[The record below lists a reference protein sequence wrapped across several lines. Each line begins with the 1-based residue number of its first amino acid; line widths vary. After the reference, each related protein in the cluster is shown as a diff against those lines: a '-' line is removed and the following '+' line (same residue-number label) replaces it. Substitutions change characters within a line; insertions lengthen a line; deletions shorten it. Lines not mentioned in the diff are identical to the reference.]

1 MSNLSHSPG
10 YLCSG
15 INKKSFIVFPQKH
28 FLMLLVLML
37 SMSGLKAG
45 EQPEDTLRSVLK
57 SETPELVLEV
67 YEKLVS
73 PLFNSNPEKVL
84 QYAGLLENYADSIDN
99 LKAKALAY
107 RFYASVYNAKA
118 EYQRAIVYWK
128 KQLEAELIIGDKKNT
143 AYTYLI
149 LGGNYQQLSY
159 FDSAEASF
167 HKSYDLLTEINDTRG
182 LGFYYANL
190 AQNYDRQGLLRQG
203 INTKYEALGIAESI
217 NDSAQ
222 IAHILTQIG
231 VSYARLEE
239 HAKAIEKY
247 EQSLKMLLKNNN
259 KTEAFHTMSN
269 MGVAFNSLQETQ
281 KALDTYEQSLQ
292 IAKEIGYEY
301 GEAIASMNIG
311 EILLKL
317 NRPDSVMQ
325 FLKRSEEIFNQLGA
339 RHPLCYNYKVLGNYY
354 LKNDDKDNA
363 LKYLQKAFDLSK
375 ELNAPDLHRDAAAH
389 LYSLQKENGNYK
401 AALNYHEIFK
411 QYSDSLLNAEN
422 IAELTKMEEQF
433 KYEQDKKQ
441 TDLLHR
447 AALDKRH
454 IIIILVSTGLS
465 LALVLL
471 ILAIVQYRHKN
482 AAYLTLYNKSM
493 AQIREAELKR
503 NREGLKN
510 GELYEQVEQKMQDE
524 RLYRIKDLSQDMIAE
539 MLKTNRT
546 YVSQTIIDHSGKKF
560 REYIKEYR
568 IKEAMEILADPKK
581 SIVYSIDAI
590 SEMVGFNSIATFNA
604 AFKQFTGL
612 TPSQFRSRSPE
623 KSSDE

>member
-1 MSNLSHSPG
+1 MFIPSLWGSSNH
-10 YLCSG
+10 
-15 INKKSFIVFPQKH
+15 
-28 FLMLLVLML
+28 
-37 SMSGLKAG
+37 
-45 EQPEDTLRSVLK
+45 DTLMVVLK
-57 SETPELVLEV
+57 TGSEEQVLQA
-67 YEKLVS
+67 YEQFVS
-73 PLFNSNPEKVL
+73 PLFNSDPEKVL
-84 QYAGLLENYADSIDN
+84 LYAGILENYADSLDN

-107 RFYASVYNAKA
+107 RFYASAYNTKA
-118 EYQRAIVYWK
+118 EYQKAIVYWK
-128 KQLEAELIIGDKKNT
+128 KQLEAELKIGDKKNT

-167 HKSYDLLTEINDTRG
+167 RKSYELLTEINDMRG

-190 AQNYDRQGLLRQG
+190 AQNYDRQGLLKQG

-231 VSYARLEE
+231 VSYARIEE

-247 EQSLKMLLKNNN
+247 EQSLEILLKNNN
-259 KTEAFHTMSN
+259 KTQAFHTLSN
-269 MGVAFNSLQETQ
+269 MGVAYNNLQKTNE
-281 KALDTYEQSLQ
+281 ALAAYNQSLQ
-292 IAKEIGYEY
+292 MATEMGYEY

-354 LKNDDKDNA
+354 LKLDDHENA
-363 LKYLQKAFDLSK
+363 LAYFQKAFDLSK

-389 LYSLQKENGNYK
+389 LYSLQRDKGNYK
-401 AALNYHEIFK
+401 SALNYHEIFK

-422 IAELTKMEEQF
+422 IAELTKMEEQY
-433 KYEQDKKQ
+433 KYEQEKKQ
-441 TDLLHR
+441 TDLLHQ

-454 IIIILVSTGLS
+454 IVIILVSAGLS

-482 AAYLTLYNKSM
+482 AAYLVLYNKSM

-510 GELYEQVEQKMQDE
+510 GELFEQVEQNMQDE

-546 YVSQTIIDHSGKKF
+546 YVSQAIIDHSGKKF

-581 SIVYSIDAI
+581 SNVYSIDAI

-623 KSSDE
+623 KSSDV